1 MPIAATCLSRLR
13 DLATLVF
20 GLSLVLFVM
29 LRMAG
34 DPVVVMAGPDATPE
48 QMALLSQ
55 QYGLDRPLAWQFLV
69 YLGNVL
75 TLDFGQS
82 MTTGRPAM
90 AVVLDMLPATLLLTF
105 LAMGFTLAVSIP
117 LGAWL
122 GVRRHTLSRRSV
134 SACVFVL
141 QGAPGFV
148 VGLLL
153 IQVFAVRLGWLPSL
167 GYGSV
172 LHWILPTLSLAAFL
186 APKLTRVLAA
196 NVSEVMHEEYIRTAR
211 ANGATA
217 REILLRHALPNALL
231 GATALVGTQFA
242 FLISGT
248 VVIELLFSWP
258 GIGWL
263 LVESTQTLDFPVVQA
278 IAIVVAILVFTV
290 NLLTDLCFRL
300 LDPRVRAT
308 AG

>member
-1 MPIAATCLSRLR
+1 MAATLLRRLR
-13 DLATLVF
+13 DLATLLF
-20 GLSLVLFVM
+20 GLTLVLFVM
-29 LRMAG
+29 LRFAG

-48 QMALLSQ
+48 QMALLSE
-55 QYGLDRPLAWQFLV
+55 QYGLDRPLPWQFIV

-82 MTTGRPAM
+82 MSTGRPAM
-90 AVVLDMLPATLLLTF
+90 SVVLDMLPATLLLTF
-105 LAMGFTLAVSIP
+105 LALGFTLLVSIP

-122 GVRRHTLSRRSV
+122 GVRRRTLPRRIV
-134 SACVFVL
+134 SAGVFIL

-167 GYGSV
+167 GYGTV
-172 LHWILPTLSLAAFL
+172 MHWILPTLSLAAFL

-196 NVSEVMHEEYIRTAR
+196 NVSEAMREDHIRTAR
-211 ANGATA
+211 ASGATP
-217 REILLRHALPNALL
+217 RELLLRHALPNALL

-263 LVESTQTLDFPVVQA
+263 LVESTQTLDFPVIQSV
-278 IAIVVAILVFTV
+278 AIVVAILVFTV
-290 NLLTDLCFRL
+290 NLLTDVCFRL
-300 LDPRVRAT
+300 LDPRLRAV
-308 AG
+308 GR